1 MSCSAQA
8 AGDPPTRPEG
18 QPPRVFASPL
28 AYGSVTLQEWR
39 RGDCGAAFR
48 QACGWKSTA
57 RSDTNMWGTLH
68 WGSPAGSSTSVPSG
82 RWSRPAPGVMS
93 LRGGARRCNPRL
105 RHAREA
111 RCYPLATGWTWRVP
125 GKTTPASGTREQATM
140 QWWAHQARRQ
150 PRRQPTRGRGGAS
163 SPWSSARR
171 VRVTAPRS
179 QRCWSRAGSRRE
191 CGL

>member
-82 RWSRPAPGVMS
+82 MVESSSTWRDELAWWGTALQPPPAACARGPLLSAGDGVDLAGARQDDAGERHAGASNHAMVGAPGAPPAAPPTDQGTWRCILAME
-93 LRGGARRCNPRL
+93 LCEAGARDRAAQPAL
-105 RHAREA
+105 LE
-111 RCYPLATGWTWRVP
+111 PGW
-125 GKTTPASGTREQATM
+125 Q
-140 QWWAHQARRQ
+140 
-150 PRRQPTRGRGGAS
+150 
-163 SPWSSARR
+163 
-171 VRVTAPRS
+171 
-179 QRCWSRAGSRRE
+179 
-191 CGL
+191 